1 MQHLMQPI
9 LSRKSEQKVNRCN
22 ERDRCN
28 MRAHG
33 EEMQREWKERG
44 GAKPCEV
51 EGARKV
57 GEGAQRQHG
66 YRSRAN
72 VACDV

>member
-33 EEMQREWKERG
+33 EEIQREWKGRG
-44 GAKPCEV
+44 GVKPCEV
-51 EGARKV
+51 EGACKV

-66 YRSRAN
+66 DGCGADAR
-72 VACDV
+72 CDV